1 MTRTVPAW
9 IVVAALSAGAV
20 ALAGQR
26 AAASRAAA
34 LREHAELERLA
45 TQARELRSLRAAA
58 ASPESAKATPG
69 LASRVGTA
77 LSRAGLPASCLS
89 SLSPEAQS
97 VQRLEG
103 SRVGARRQRATLVL
117 TSLTLPQ
124 LGSLLQTWRTDEP
137 AWMITGVEVAAAQGP
152 PPPTGGDLP
161 LRAVLVLESLVIDAP
176 SPAPYP
182 FVKTSGGPR

>member
-1 MTRTVPAW
+1 MVPAW
-9 IVVAALSAGAV
+9 IAVLALSAGAV

-34 LREHAELERLA
+34 GREQAELGRVA
-45 TQARELRSLRAAA
+45 AQARELRSLRAAA
-58 ASPESAKATPG
+58 ASPESAKATSG

-97 VQRLEG
+97 VQAIDG
-103 SRVGARRQRATLVL
+103 SRPGVRRQRATLVL

-124 LGSLLQTWRTDEP
+124 LGSFLQTWRADEP
-137 AWMITGVEVAAAQGP
+137 AWTITGVEVAAAQGP
-152 PPPTGGDLP
+152 PPPTGGDMP
-161 LRAVLVLESLVIDAP
+161 LRAVLSMECIVADAP

>member
-9 IVVAALSAGAV
+9 IAVVALSAGAV

-26 AAASRAAA
+26 AAASHAAA
-34 LREHAELERLA
+34 SRAHAELGRMA
-45 TQARELRSLRAAA
+45 SQARELRSLHAA
-58 ASPESAKATPG
+58 ASPENAKATSG

-77 LSRAGLPASCLS
+77 LSHAGLPASCLS

-97 VQRLEG
+97 VRAID
-103 SRVGARRQRATLVL
+103 VGRPGVRRQRATLVL

-124 LGSLLQTWRTDEP
+124 LGAFFRTWRDDEP
-137 AWMITGVEVAAAQGP
+137 AWSITGVEVAAAQGP

-161 LRAVLVLESLVIDAP
+161 LRAVVVLESFVVDAP